1 MLKYVLMNINL
12 SKKSCFSEVFS
23 NNNVRDRFKD
33 KLYVTCVCGTCDV
46 SVDCLTTRVSIETNK
61 LVPDEIDTI
70 LVGVSP

>member
-1 MLKYVLMNINL
+1 M
-12 SKKSCFSEVFS
+12 S

-61 LVPDEIDTI
+61 LVPYEIDTI